1 LPLTDISFLAHQGS
15 QSPSV
20 LEGFL
25 SGIRA
30 DQPGSRVGATVFL
43 PRYVPAT
50 CSAYLNQ
57 FRPHAAYVLADPETH
72 KLDVMFD
79 DRGRGRH
86 EFTYLQESDPV
97 ANRRRVVD
105 GVLSAQVAVGA
116 YTLISPWLTHGVSM
130 STRNFRATMRFAE
143 EAAAHPLAQQHDLV
157 FGVAATEQVIREDD
171 SRDDLL
177 DAIVELPDAHIYFR
191 MQVTPPT
198 SYAQYGDEVAL
209 RGLRSFV
216 EGLAANGRRTLLP
229 QTGLAGWL
237 MLPFGAL
244 AFGSGINASMQRYV
258 APVEGFGTQPLEW
271 YFDPNLLGFVL
282 RTEMLAITQLPTYT
296 ACTCRHCTSL
306 TFGPGPQWD
315 RNEAGLH
322 YLWWCAQLA
331 EEVRAAATPAQ
342 VVQARIAAAQT
353 FWNDLQQAAV
363 PLDLRSEPRH
373 LAAWSA
379 AVA

>member
-1 LPLTDISFLAHQGS
+1 MSFLAHQGS

-20 LEGFL
+20 VEGFL
-25 SGIRA
+25 ADIHS
-30 DQPGSRVGATVFL
+30 DQPNWRVGATVFL

-50 CSAYLNQ
+50 GSAYLNQ

-97 ANRRRVVD
+97 ANRGRFVD
-105 GVLSAQVAVGA
+105 DVLRAQVSVGA
-116 YTLISPWLTHGVSM
+116 ATLISPWLTHGVSM

-143 EAAAHPLAQQHDLV
+143 EAAAHPLAQQYDLI
-157 FGVAATEQVIREDD
+157 FGVAATEQVMRDD
-171 SRDDLL
+171 DARDDLL
-177 DAIVELPDAHIYFR
+177 DAMVELPPAHIYFR

-198 SYAQYGDEVAL
+198 SYAQYADTDVL
-209 RGLRSFV
+209 RGLRRFV

-229 QTGLAGWL
+229 QIGLSGWL

-244 AFGSGINASMQRYV
+244 AFGSGINASMQRYI
-258 APVEGFGTQPLEW
+258 APVEGFAAQPLEW
-271 YFDPNLLGFVL
+271 YFEPQLLGFVL
-282 RTEMLAITQLPTYT
+282 RTEMLAITQMPNYA
-296 ACTCRHCTSL
+296 ACPCRHCGNL
-306 TFGPGPQWD
+306 TFGPGRQWD

-331 EEVRAAATPAQ
+331 EEARVAATPAQ
-342 VVQARIAAAQT
+342 VVRARITAAQV

-363 PLDLRSEPRH
+363 PLDPRSEPRH

>member
-1 LPLTDISFLAHQGS
+1 MPLTDISFLAHQGS

-25 SGIRA
+25 SGVRA
-30 DQPGSRVGATVFL
+30 DRPGWRVGTTVFL

-50 CSAYLNQ
+50 CRAYLDQ

-72 KLDVMFD
+72 RLDVMFD

-97 ANRRRVVD
+97 ANRRRFVD
-105 GVLSAQVAVGA
+105 DVLRAEAGVGA
-116 YTLISPWLTHGVSM
+116 DTLISPWLTHGVSL
-130 STRNFRATMRFAE
+130 STRNFRATIRFAE
-143 EAAAHPLAQQHDLV
+143 EAAAHPLAQEPDLM
-157 FGVAATEQVIREDD
+157 FGFAASEQVIREDD

-198 SYAQYGDEVAL
+198 SYAQYGDETAL
-209 RGLRSFV
+209 RGLRRFV
-216 EGLAANGRRTLLP
+216 EGLAANGRRALLP
-229 QTGLAGWL
+229 QMGLAGWL

-244 AFGSGINASMQRYV
+244 AFGSGINASMQRYI

-271 YFDPNLLGFVL
+271 YFEPHLLGFVL
-282 RTEMLAITQLPTYT
+282 RTEMLAITQMPNY
-296 ACTCRHCTSL
+296 APCPCRHCVNL
-306 TFGPGPQWD
+306 TFGPGPQWH

-331 EEVRAAATPAQ
+331 DEVRAAATPAQ
-342 VVQARIAAAQT
+342 AVQTRITAAQA
-353 FWNDLQQAAV
+353 FWNDLQGAAV
-363 PLDLRSEPRH
+363 PLDPRSEPRH

-379 AVA
+379 VVA